1 MHIPRKDVIKVTI
14 YIIILS
20 PVSGLL
26 ILSLFSMLSFVCSFC
41 SFCSSDTFA
50 FSLYLTFTLMSLVL
64 HIIFNSLFWT
74 SLVLSAPFTIT
85 LSISYSDSG
94 FNVIVISSPDIAVF
108 CELFILPFSSSTF
121 VLISTFI

>member
-1 MHIPRKDVIKVTI
+1 MHIPRKDVIEVTI

-26 ILSLFSMLSFVCSFC
+26 ILSLFSMLSFICSFG
-41 SFCSSDTFA
+41 SSDTFA

-94 FNVIVISSPDIAVF
+94 FNVIVISSPDIAVS
-108 CELFILPFSSSTF
+108 CELFILPFPSSTL

>member
-14 YIIILS
+14 YIIIVS
-20 PVSGLL
+20 TVSGLL
-26 ILSLFSMLSFVCSFC
+26 ILSLFSMLSLICSF
-41 SFCSSDTFA
+41 SSSDTFA
-50 FSLYLTFTLMSLVL
+50 FCLYLTFTLISLVL

-94 FNVIVISSPDIAVF
+94 FNVIVISSPDIAVS
-108 CELFILPFSSSTF
+108 CELFILPFPSSTL

>member
-26 ILSLFSMLSFVCSFC
+26 ILSLFSMLSFICSFG
-41 SFCSSDTFA
+41 SSDTFA

-94 FNVIVISSPDIAVF
+94 FNVIVIFSPDIAVS
-108 CELFILPFSSSTF
+108 CELFILPFPSSTL